1 MQTILVPTDGSG
13 PADKA
18 VELACDLA
26 TRHNAR
32 ICLLHVLLRDKE
44 PEDLRKLAAAQDID
58 AKLQDALA
66 SAAAAPADPAV
77 PAVVFAMDPTAV
89 AHPVPTEV
97 LQALGRRVLEA
108 AEHAVRAEGVDKVSQ
123 ALEDGEAA
131 QCIVD
136 AATREQADTIVMGHR
151 GLGDIEGITLGSVSN
166 RVSHLATCTVI
177 MIR

>member
-18 VELACDLA
+18 IELACDLA
-26 TRHNAR
+26 ARHDAR

-44 PEDLRKLAAAQDID
+44 PEDLRKLAAAAEID
-58 AKLQDALA
+58 AGLQDALA
-66 SAAAAPADPAV
+66 SAAAAPPDPSV
-77 PAVVFAMDPTAV
+77 PAAVLAMDPTAV

-97 LQALGRRVLEA
+97 LQALGRKVLEA
-108 AEHAVRAEGVDKVSQ
+108 AERGVMLRGVDRVSQ

-131 QCIVD
+131 QCIVE
-136 AATREQADTIVMGHR
+136 AAARERADTIVMGHR

-166 RVSHLATCTVI
+166 RVSHLAACTVI

>member
-26 TRHNAR
+26 ATHDAR

-44 PEDLRKLAAAQDID
+44 PEDLQKLAAAAEID
-58 AKLQDALA
+58 AGLRDALA
-66 SAAAAPADPAV
+66 SAAAAPPDPSLPAAV
-77 PAVVFAMDPTAV
+77 LAMDPTAV

-97 LQALGRRVLEA
+97 LQALGHKVLEA
-108 AEHAVRAEGVDKVSQ
+108 AERAVMLRGVDKVSQ

-131 QCIVD
+131 QCIIK
-136 AATREQADTIVMGHR
+136 AAAREQADTIVMGHR

-166 RVSHLATCTVI
+166 RVSHLAACTVI